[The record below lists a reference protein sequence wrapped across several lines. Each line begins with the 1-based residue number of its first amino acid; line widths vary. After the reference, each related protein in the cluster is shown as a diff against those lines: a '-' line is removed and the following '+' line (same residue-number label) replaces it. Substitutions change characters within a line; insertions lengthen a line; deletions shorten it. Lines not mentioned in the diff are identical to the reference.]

1 MKPPYLHRLAPFVRD
16 FDKIREV
23 FKSTSSVKLL
33 SLCLGPF
40 SQPNVRITL
49 AVSDF
54 AEQDLLNGDPSKRA
68 RGRDGRYEQTVFVSS
83 SQQKKAQ
90 YYVFVKIQ
98 QSLVLDA
105 DFRIRLD
112 LRGSTQN
119 SFYFWLNSSEI
130 VKGFEN
136 VRTIALDD
144 RPMRLEDF
152 LLEKENLLT
161 LQQYKKRNGDTK
173 ERSDLAESLNR
184 SISVHQVQSTQTI
197 RRISTNVQVTR
208 SFSALHSGSLRN

>member
-1 MKPPYLHRLAPFVRD
+1 MVQGLTIPSQKRYLKFFDRFLRETMKPPYLHRLAPFVRD

-83 SQQKKAQ
+83 S
-90 YYVFVKIQ
+90 
-98 QSLVLDA
+98 
-105 DFRIRLD
+105 
-112 LRGSTQN
+112 
-119 SFYFWLNSSEI
+119 
-130 VKGFEN
+130 
-136 VRTIALDD
+136 
-144 RPMRLEDF
+144 
-152 LLEKENLLT
+152 
-161 LQQYKKRNGDTK
+161 
-173 ERSDLAESLNR
+173 
-184 SISVHQVQSTQTI
+184 
-197 RRISTNVQVTR
+197 
-208 SFSALHSGSLRN
+208 